1 MGSSVRVALRARL
14 KAGKLNVH
22 YCPPGKGGGFTQRFS
37 SDARRDPCSPRSTR
51 PMNTQLLRMHLDQL
65 LSAAIAAV
73 LVTLGV
79 AALASAPAV
88 AAQAQFDVMINVST
102 AQTPPQTGVCDS
114 RNTIDGQTLICKARP
129 VAEIPATT
137 APVNQIATPPTQ
149 ATEPSAVAA
158 GPVPPSGENSL
169 APSPVATSQTAEGRS
184 VLSGAYRVTSAV
196 TGVVGWVD
204 IYTSAG
210 MSTEFRLVS
219 WADREY
225 IEMTVRW

>member
-1 MGSSVRVALRARL
+1 MRARL
-14 KAGKLNVH
+14 KAAKLNVH
-22 YCPPGKGGGFTQRFS
+22 YCQPGKGGGFTQRI
-37 SDARRDPCSPRSTR
+37 ARTLAVTPGPLPSTR
-51 PMNTQLLRMHLDQL
+51 PMNTQILRMRPDQT

-79 AALASAPAV
+79 AALASAPAG

-102 AQTPPQTGVCDS
+102 AQTRPQTGVCDS
-114 RNTIDGQTLICKARP
+114 RNTIDGPTLICKALP
-129 VAEIPATT
+129 VAEIPKTT

-149 ATEPSAVAA
+149 AAEPPAVAA
-158 GPVPPSGENSL
+158 GPVTPSGENSF
-169 APSPVATSQTAEGRS
+169 APSPVATGQTAEGRS
-184 VLSGAYRVTSAV
+184 VHSGAYRVTSAV
-196 TGVVGWVD
+196 TGVVGRVD